1 MKMFGRG
8 VNMELRQLEY
18 FMVICEEL
26 HFSRAAE
33 KIMVSQPNLS
43 QQIKLLESEL
53 GVPLFNRIGK
63 RITITEAGK
72 LLYEQ
77 SKHIFSHLKQ
87 AQESISELKQIKGGS
102 LTIGVLPG
110 DADLMFNSLLLDF
123 HSTYPNVSL
132 SLVET
137 VKVSEQVIEG
147 MIDIGVTT
155 SPNPDERIVQIPLF
169 YEEFSLAVAKETSLA
184 KKRSIQ
190 FNDLQEMK
198 IVMFPPDHQCRK
210 LIDNHCQQL
219 GFRIKP
225 KIETTTLSSLITMV
239 EKGIG
244 VTVLPRLLLENLHDK
259 NIQAIKI
266 TKPTPG
272 QDICLIYRTDKY
284 LGFAARAFIQAV
296 EDYIQTAKKNAR
308 TS

>member
-1 MKMFGRG
+1 
-8 VNMELRQLEY
+8 MELRQLEY

-43 QQIKLLESEL
+43 QQIKLLEREL

-63 RITITEAGK
+63 RITITEAGN

-77 SKHIFSHLKQ
+77 STHIFSHLKQ

-102 LTIGVLPG
+102 LTIGILPG

-137 VKVSEQVIEG
+137 IKVAEQVIEG
-147 MIDIGVTT
+147 DIDIGITT
-155 SPNPDERIVQIPLF
+155 SPNPDERIVRIPLF
-169 YEEFSLAVAKETSLA
+169 HEEFSLAVAKNTPLVNKMTIPLKS
-184 KKRSIQ
+184 
-190 FNDLQEMK
+190 LQEMK
-198 IVMFPPDHQCRK
+198 TVMFPPDHQCRK
-210 LIDNHCQQL
+210 LIDEHCQEL
-219 GFRIKP
+219 GFRINP
-225 KIETTTLSSLITMV
+225 KIETTTLSSLITMI

-244 VTVLPRLLLENLHDK
+244 VSVLPRLLLENLPNE
-259 NIQAIKI
+259 NIQTIKI
-266 TKPTPG
+266 TNPTPS
-272 QDICLIYRTDKY
+272 QEICLIYRTDKY
-284 LGFAARAFIQAV
+284 LGFAARTFITAIQ
-296 EDYIQTAKKNAR
+296 DYIQMAKSNTL

>member
-1 MKMFGRG
+1 
-8 VNMELRQLEY
+8 MELRQLEY

-43 QQIKLLESEL
+43 QQIKLLENEL

-63 RITITEAGK
+63 RITITEAGY

-87 AQESISELKQIKGGS
+87 AQESISELQQIKGGS
-102 LTIGVLPG
+102 LTIGILPG

-137 VKVSEQVIEG
+137 ITVAEQVIEG
-147 MIDIGVTT
+147 IIDIGVTT
-155 SPNPDERIVQIPLF
+155 SPNPDERIVEIPLF
-169 YEEFSLAVAKETSLA
+169 HEEFSLAVVKETPLA

-190 FNDLQEMK
+190 FNALQEMK
-198 IVMFPPDHQCRK
+198 LVMFPPDHQCRK
-210 LIDNHCQQL
+210 LVDIHCQKL

-225 KIETTTLSSLITMV
+225 KIETTTLSSLISMV

-259 NIQAIKI
+259 NIQTIKI
-266 TKPTPG
+266 TKPTPS

-284 LGFAARAFIQAV
+284 LGFAARTFIQAV
-296 EDYIQTAKKNAR
+296 KDYIQTVQQN
-308 TS
+308 TLTF

>member
-1 MKMFGRG
+1 
-8 VNMELRQLEY
+8 MELRQLEY

-63 RITITEAGK
+63 RITITEAGE

-87 AQESISELKQIKGGS
+87 AQESISELKQLKGGS

-110 DADLMFNSLLLDF
+110 DADLMFNSLLFDF
-123 HSTYPNVSL
+123 HGTYPDISL

-137 VKVSEQVIEG
+137 SKVTDQVIEG
-147 MIDIGVTT
+147 KIDIGVTT
-155 SPNPDERIVQIPLF
+155 SPDPDERIVQIPLF
-169 YEEFSLAVAKETSLA
+169 HEEFSLAISKETTLT
-184 KKRSIQ
+184 KKKSIQ
-190 FNDLQEMK
+190 LADLHEMK
-198 IVMFPPDHQCRK
+198 TVMFHPDHQCRQ
-210 LIDNHCQQL
+210 LIDQHCQEL

-259 NIQAIKI
+259 NIQVIKI
-266 TKPTPG
+266 IKPTPS
-272 QDICLIYRTDKY
+272 QDMCLIYRTDKY
-284 LGFAARAFIQAV
+284 LGFAARTFIQAIK
-296 EDYIQTAKKNAR
+296 DYIQTAKRNAL

>member
-1 MKMFGRG
+1 
-8 VNMELRQLEY
+8 MELRQLEY

-63 RITITEAGK
+63 RITITEAGN

-102 LTIGVLPG
+102 LTIGILPG

-137 VKVSEQVIEG
+137 MKVAEQVIEG

-169 YEEFSLAVAKETSLA
+169 YEEFSLAVAKEAPLV
-184 KKRSIQ
+184 KKRAIQ
-190 FNDLQEMK
+190 LNDLQEMK
-198 IVMFPPDHQCRK
+198 TVMFPPDHQCRK
-210 LIDNHCQQL
+210 LIELYCQEL
-219 GFRIKP
+219 GFRMKP

-244 VTVLPRLLLENLHDK
+244 VTVLPRLLLENLHNK
-259 NIQAIKI
+259 NIQTIRI
-266 TKPTPG
+266 TNPTPG

-284 LGFAARAFIQAV
+284 LGFAARTFIQAV
-296 EDYIQTAKKNAR
+296 REYIQTAKKNAL

>member
-1 MKMFGRG
+1 
-8 VNMELRQLEY
+8 MELRQLEY

-63 RITITEAGK
+63 RITITEAGN

-123 HSTYPNVSL
+123 HGTYPNVSL
-132 SLVET
+132 SLVEIIT
-137 VKVSEQVIEG
+137 VAEQVIEG
-147 MIDIGVTT
+147 IIDIGVTT

-169 YEEFSLAVAKETSLA
+169 HEEFSLAVAKETPLA

-190 FNDLQEMK
+190 LKNLQEMK
-198 IVMFPPDHQCRK
+198 TVMFPPDHQCRK
-210 LIDNHCQQL
+210 LIDHHCQEL

-225 KIETTTLSSLITMV
+225 TMETTTLSSLITMV

-259 NIQAIKI
+259 NIQTIKI
-266 TKPTPG
+266 TNPTPS

-284 LGFAARAFIQAV
+284 LGFAARTFIQAV
-296 EDYIQTAKKNAR
+296 KDYIQTAQKNAL
-308 TS
+308 TY